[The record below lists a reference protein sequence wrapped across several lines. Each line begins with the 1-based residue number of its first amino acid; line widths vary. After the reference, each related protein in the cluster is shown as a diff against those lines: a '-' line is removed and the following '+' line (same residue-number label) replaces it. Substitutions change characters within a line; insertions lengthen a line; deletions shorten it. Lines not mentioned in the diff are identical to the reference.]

1 MGKIIK
7 KLREL
12 SAEELEQQLGQA
24 KKNLFDQ
31 RFEVV
36 TGHVTNVKQL
46 RDTKKKIARI
56 LTLKKEEQLKAGK
69 A

>member
-12 SAEELEQQLGQA
+12 SAEELDQQLGQA